1 MAVHIPVITRV
12 FIKDPALARH
22 SAHHTIYYGD
32 GAIQP
37 GKEGALYKIELI
49 GGIKRGMEQQVYERI
64 NAQGEYLTTDRPKA
78 RLDDED

>member
-1 MAVHIPVITRV
+1 MAAQIPTITRV

-37 GKEGALYKIELI
+37 GKEAALYKVELI
-49 GGIKRGMEQQVYERI
+49 GGIKRGLEQQVYERL
-64 NAQGEYLTTDRPKA
+64 NAQGDYLSTDRPKS
-78 RLDDED
+78 RMDDED

>member
-1 MAVHIPVITRV
+1 MAAQIPTITRV

-37 GKEGALYKIELI
+37 GKEAALYKVELI
-49 GGIKRGMEQQVYERI
+49 GGIKRG
-64 NAQGEYLTTDRPKA
+64 L
-78 RLDDED
+78 